1 MLRKLLTFQVILF
14 IILEEKSVL
23 LDLLQAHTHTHKQSW
38 SWPSSSPSR
47 SHHQH
52 HNHFDFHTHT
62 NTHMRPTCLHVH
74 QNRINEALKEL
85 KEKKNRGQPKPHPTD
100 VSIIAPPKS
109 HFGTV
114 TNWNN
119 TTRLCNLWFVTH
131 SLLQLSPWVQTH
143 FSLFIIGRFFFCCI
157 LPNEWQLMRLI
168 EGGRGRGE
176 FPGISQKGTTP
187 NQTTNTQFH
196 HPSTFRF
203 ANACLTTLG
212 TGENWWLPI
221 FTFFFHFFFFL
232 SVQLH
237 PAQGTIVVSG
247 WFFGR
252 KIDFNVFICT
262 LW

>member
-23 LDLLQAHTHTHKQSW
+23 LDLLQAHTHTSNHDPDHHHHHHEATINIIIISIFISSHTYKHSHAAHMLACSSKSNQW
-38 SWPSSSPSR
+38 SAER
-47 SHHQH
+47 
-52 HNHFDFHTHT
+52 N
-62 NTHMRPTCLHVH
+62 NT
-74 QNRINEALKEL
+74 
-85 KEKKNRGQPKPHPTD
+85 KKNRGQPKPHPTD

-196 HPSTFRF
+196 HPSTIRF

-221 FTFFFHFFFFL
+221 FTFFFFNFFL
-232 SVQLH
+232 F
-237 PAQGTIVVSG
+237 VSAVASRAG
-247 WFFGR
+247 DNCG
-252 KIDFNVFICT
+252 
-262 LW
+262 